1 MQITW
6 YGQSCFKI
14 QTKTKRGGEN
24 VVLTT
29 NIFDKN
35 VGLRPPQGQMDIITL
50 SNISYLTPKIK
61 TLEKK
66 SFIIDSSGEYSLEG
80 INIEGVERHYR
91 LPSKSMLEKK
101 VLLIIESENIRVCH
115 LGNIGDSLTEK
126 QVEAIGEIDILLI
139 PVGNS
144 EKINIKTIKNII
156 GQLELGIL
164 IPMNYKVKGLKEN
177 LDDCENFCEEFG
189 GNKKNKENK
198 LTIKAKD
205 VKDMENNLVV
215 LSVN

>member
-80 INIEGVERHYR
+80 INIEGVE
-91 LPSKSMLEKK
+91 SWQDNKK
-101 VLLIIESENIRVCH
+101 QEGSGRNTIFIIESENIRVCH

-156 GQLELGIL
+156 GQLEPGIL

-177 LDDCENFCEEFG
+177 LDDCENFCKEFG